1 MTLTWARSMWSGG
14 PLLFLEYEADAGTLW
29 GAVQN
34 NSVSQSMVVIVSI
47 DPASGIIE
55 ALVSVNDAGGGAV
68 AYNSRAKHLY
78 LVSESCAGSE
88 KLVIVDLKAALRAPS
103 CKEWTWNLAAGML
116 EQAQNISDTLHT
128 QMLVGF
134 GCVHTLHTQMLVGFG
149 CVLIVIAFRVHWV
162 GTGHG
167 LCCIRMRARSCL
179 MDGAARHH
187 TVRPWRLYSRT
198 ALRRESWPA
207 LGQRATQRQESDDN
221 ADQHHDAG
229 RAEWSGGCLHKFQ
242 QRQ

>member
-55 ALVSVNDAGGGAV
+55 ALASVNDAGGGAV

-88 KLVIVDLKAALRAPS
+88 KLVIVDLKAVLRAPS

-134 GCVHTLHTQMLVGFG
+134 A

-187 TVRPWRLYSRT
+187 TVRPGRLYSRT

-221 ADQHHDAG
+221 TDKHHDAG
-229 RAEWSGGCLHKFQ
+229 RAEWSGGCLQ